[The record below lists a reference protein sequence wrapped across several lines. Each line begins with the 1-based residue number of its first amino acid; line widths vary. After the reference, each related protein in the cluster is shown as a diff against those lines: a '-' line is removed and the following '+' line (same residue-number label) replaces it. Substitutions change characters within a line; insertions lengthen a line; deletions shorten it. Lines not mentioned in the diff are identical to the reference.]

1 MQNISAFG
9 IQISLLASNTYP
21 AGVTLN
27 QFSDDTDAIDVP
39 VLQIA
44 DSAMGINGDLITWS
58 KANPIKFTMSVLPS
72 TVNDRILGILFEANR
87 PGRGRT
93 GAQDIITLNIQ
104 YPAGNVVQLVN
115 GVIIDGF
122 PFSGAQSTGRLKTKT
137 YSFSFEQRIGGF

>member
-9 IQISLLASNTYP
+9 IQVSLIASNTYP
-21 AGVTLN
+21 VGITLT

-44 DSAMGINGDLITWS
+44 DTAMGINGDLIAWS
-58 KANPIKFTMSVLPS
+58 KANPIKFTLSVLPN
-72 TVNDRILGILFEANR
+72 TDNDRMLGILFEANR
-87 PGRGRT
+87 PGRGKT
-93 GAQDIITLNIQ
+93 GAQDVITLNIQ

-115 GVIIDGF
+115 GVMVDGF

>member
-137 YSFSFEQRIGGF
+137 YSFAFESRIGF